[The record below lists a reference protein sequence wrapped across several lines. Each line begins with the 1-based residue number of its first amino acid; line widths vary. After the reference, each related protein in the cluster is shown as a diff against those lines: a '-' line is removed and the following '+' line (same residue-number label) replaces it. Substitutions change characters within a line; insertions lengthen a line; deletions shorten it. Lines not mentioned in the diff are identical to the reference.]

1 MRPIPILTAIVVTA
15 VLYLLVMERDALF
28 AFATGGE
35 VTDSTQAAAP
45 ADAAEAMAGEKPVR
59 VVAIRST
66 AQVIDSAVILRG
78 ETRAARQVEMRA
90 ETSGQVVSEPLRKG
104 AFVDR
109 GQTLCRID
117 PGTREA
123 ALAEAEARLAEAR
136 ARAPEARAR
145 LTQAEAQLR
154 EAQLNQTAAA
164 RLSQDG
170 FASET
175 RVAATEA
182 AVSAAEAAVE
192 SARTGLET
200 VKSGVQ
206 SAEAALAAARKEIE
220 RLTISAPFAG
230 LLESDTAELGS
241 LMQPGS
247 LCGTVIQLDPIK
259 VTGYIP
265 ETEIGRVE
273 VGALAGARLSDGHE
287 LRGRVTFL
295 SRSADP
301 VTRTFLVEIDMPNG
315 DLEIR
320 DGQTAEIVIQA
331 DGANAH
337 LLPQSALA
345 LNDDGALGV
354 RVVGAEN
361 RVEFAPLTLIRDTAE
376 GVWVTGLPD
385 AAQVIVVGQEYVRAG
400 VLVDPTFRE
409 PGE

>member
-1 MRPIPILTAIVVTA
+1 MFGNT
-15 VLYLLVMERDALF
+15 F
-28 AFATGGE
+28 F
-35 VTDSTQAAAP
+35 
-45 ADAAEAMAGEKPVR
+45 K
-59 VVAIRST
+59 
-66 AQVIDSAVILRG
+66 
-78 ETRAARQVEMRA
+78 
-90 ETSGQVVSEPLRKG
+90 
-104 AFVDR
+104 
-109 GQTLCRID
+109 
-117 PGTREA
+117 
-123 ALAEAEARLAEAR
+123 AR

-192 SARTGLET
+192 SARTGLEP
-200 VKSGVQ
+200 VKSGVH

-247 LCGTVIQLDPIK
+247 RCGTVIQLDPIK

-361 RVEFAPLTLIRDTAE
+361 RVAFAPLTLIRDTAE

-385 AAQVIVVGQEYVRAG
+385 TAQVIVVGQEYVRAG